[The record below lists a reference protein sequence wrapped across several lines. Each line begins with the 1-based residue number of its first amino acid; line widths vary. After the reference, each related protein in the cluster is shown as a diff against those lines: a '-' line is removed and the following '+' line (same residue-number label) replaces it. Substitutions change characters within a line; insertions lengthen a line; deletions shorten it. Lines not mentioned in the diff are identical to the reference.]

1 LFLTQQMVQK
11 LKLKHMYTPLTRC
24 LPRRQ
29 CNANINKNGQQSV
42 TTSTYD
48 TTTNNST
55 KQSPS
60 CENKKYPDSQEIP
73 HSLRIPTVHYHVHK
87 SPPLFLSQMNPVQ
100 ALPSYFF
107 MNLRHTTNLP
117 TTFNDL
123 RH

>member
-1 LFLTQQMVQK
+1 MFLTQQMVQK
-11 LKLKHMYTPLTRC
+11 LKLKLMYTPLRQSNTSISKKS
-24 LPRRQ
+24 RR
-29 CNANINKNGQQSV
+29 SF

-48 TTTNNST
+48 TPTNNSM

-60 CENKKYPDSQEIP
+60 CENKNYPDSQETP
-73 HSLRIPTVHYHVHK
+73 RSLMIPTVHYHVHN

-100 ALPSYFF
+100 ALPSCFS